1 MDRMVDVCTSSP
13 ETLSDPLLFS
23 DNSLYLLS
31 SSCTFSINVF
41 TTRTNSAVLSVEP
54 SFNLV
59 DNCSFEYI
67 LFPYDKSIISQ
78 APAVQAIACDAF
90 VESSFS

>member
-1 MDRMVDVCTSSP
+1 MVDDCTVSP

-31 SSCTFSINVF
+31 SSSIFSINAF
-41 TTRTNSAVLSVEP
+41 TTRTNSAVFNVEP
-54 SFNLV
+54 NFNLV

-67 LFPYDKSIISQ
+67 CLPQERSTISQ